1 MKKLLSLILVCA
13 LILSGCAQGQ
23 GNSSTESPTS
33 EEQKVTPTKV
43 VEDDTS
49 KTAENGGVTPI
60 GDVPIDQIPIAEGED
75 ADRTPYDYEISFE
88 SLNDSE
94 LLTYVEDNVYDG
106 LVEQLNSDGYFVE
119 NVSAVYISQEYI
131 DELTFNSQSNIF
143 FGYTLAELD
152 EAFQGTRYVFTL
164 GDEGDTVVTAFEDYD
179 DTYEQVIKNVAI
191 GTGVILVCVTVSVVS
206 GGVGAPAVSMIFA
219 AAAKSGTVFA
229 LSSGAFSGIAAGITT
244 GIQTGDMEQ
253 AKKAA
258 ALAGSEGFKWGA
270 IIGTI
275 SGGASEAIALKG
287 ATMNGLTMNEAA
299 TIQKE
304 SKYPIEIIKQFHTT
318 EEYEAI
324 KAANLKPYMINGK
337 TALIRS
343 DIDLNL
349 VDELGR
355 TNLQRMSVGL
365 SPLDANGMSYELHHI
380 GQNADATLAIL
391 TQAEHDN
398 AALHGFKAI
407 SEIDRLQF
415 AKQRKLFWKA
425 MAKLLESGGIA

>member
-1 MKKLLSLILVCA
+1 MKKLLSLVLVCA
-13 LILSGCAQGQ
+13 LVLSGCAHNQR
-23 GNSSTESPTS
+23 NSSNESATGGEKGISPIST
-33 EEQKVTPTKV
+33 VP
-43 VEDDTS
+43 DD
-49 KTAENGGVTPI
+49 AEKNKGDKNGAIPI
-60 GDVPIDQIPIAEGED
+60 GDVPIDQIPIADGED

-88 SLNDSE
+88 SLNDSD
-94 LLTYVEDNVYDG
+94 LLNYVEDNVYDG

-131 DELTFNSQSNIF
+131 DELSFNSQSNIF

-164 GDEGDTVVTAFEDYD
+164 GDEGDTVVKAFEDYD

-206 GGVGAPAVSMIFA
+206 GGAGAPAVSMIFA

-270 IIGTI
+270 ITGAI

-318 EEYEAI
+318 EEYEVF
-324 KAANLKPYMINGK
+324 KAANLKPFMVNGEM
-337 TALIRS
+337 ALIRP
-343 DIDLNL
+343 DIDLKL

-355 TNLQRMSVGL
+355 TNLQRMTLGL
-365 SPLDANGMSYELHHI
+365 SPLDPTGIPYELHHI
-380 GQNADATLAIL
+380 GQKN
-391 TQAEHDN
+391 N
-398 AALHGFKAI
+398 GSCPKRC
-407 SEIDRLQF
+407 SCG
-415 AKQRKLFWKA
+415 
-425 MAKLLESGGIA
+425 M